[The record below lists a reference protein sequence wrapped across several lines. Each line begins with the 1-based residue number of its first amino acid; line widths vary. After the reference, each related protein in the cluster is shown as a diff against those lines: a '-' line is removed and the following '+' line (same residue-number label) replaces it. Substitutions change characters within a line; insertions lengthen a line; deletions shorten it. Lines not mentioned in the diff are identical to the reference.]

1 MLKVGSQ
8 EQRKCS
14 SLRPFLAEMVNVDAC
29 FNNVYKRMF
38 CTAGIQTWSSDH
50 SRTMIFCKLAF
61 QKNAQ

>member
-29 FNNVYKRMF
+29 FYNVYKRMF
-38 CTAGIQTWSSDH
+38 CTAGIQT
-50 SRTMIFCKLAF
+50 
-61 QKNAQ
+61 

>member
-38 CTAGIQTWSSDH
+38 CTAGIQT
-50 SRTMIFCKLAF
+50 
-61 QKNAQ
+61 